1 MKHII
6 RSATGA
12 LVAGMFVAGCSSTPS
27 ASDQANA
34 DAAIGNASQA
44 IDHASGDPHVAK
56 YASSE
61 LDRASESLGKAKTA
75 WNDKHD
81 LQATTHYAYIAQ
93 QRAATAQELASQR
106 AADEQVAVL
115 TQRRDRAVAMLQER
129 RSEQRAEQRVEVVP
143 GTSSGQSLAGFGFGK
158 STVPAHA
165 KSELSEV
172 ASTLKSNPGQVVV
185 IEGHTDNVGSPDYN
199 HGLAMK
205 RAEAVRAAL
214 VRDGVESSR
223 ITIQSQGEQNPI
235 ASNDT
240 SDGRKENR
248 RVQVM
253 VGNTNETAMGSS
265 QAGSATASGSG
276 DQSGQKAHKGKNA
289 QSGQNAES
297 AQDGDRDR

>member
-1 MKHII
+1 MKNII

-12 LVAGMFVAGCSSTPS
+12 LVASMFVAGCSSTPS
-27 ASDQANA
+27 ASDQASA

-61 LDRASESLGKAKTA
+61 LDRANDSLGKAKTA

-81 LQATTHYAYIAQ
+81 LRATTHYAYIAQ

-106 AADEQVAVL
+106 AADEQVAML
-115 TQRRDRAVAMLQER
+115 AQRRDRAVAMLRER
-129 RSEQRAEQRVEVVP
+129 HEQRVEMVP

-158 STVPAHA
+158 AKVPTQA

-172 ASTLKSNPGQVVV
+172 ANTLKNNPGQVVV
-185 IEGHTDNVGSPDYN
+185 IAGHTDSVGSPDYN
-199 HGLAMK
+199 HSLAMK

-223 ITIQSQGEQNPI
+223 ITIQSQGEQNPV

-240 SDGRKENR
+240 SAGRKENR

-253 VGNTNETAMGSS
+253 IGNTNETAMGSS
-265 QAGSATASGSG
+265 QAGAATASGSG
-276 DQSGQKAHKGKNA
+276 EQGGQKGQHEQK
-289 QSGQNAES
+289 GQNA
-297 AQDGDRDR
+297 QDGERQQ

>member
-12 LVAGMFVAGCSSTPS
+12 LVASMFAAACSSTPS
-27 ASDQANA
+27 ASDQASA

-61 LDRASESLGKAKTA
+61 LDRASDSLGKAKTA

-81 LQATTHYAYIAQ
+81 LRATTHYAYIAQ
-93 QRAATAQELASQR
+93 QRAMTAQELASQR
-106 AADEQVAVL
+106 AADEQVAML
-115 TQRRDRAVAMLQER
+115 AQRRDRAVAMLRER
-129 RSEQRAEQRVEVVP
+129 AAERRVEVVP
-143 GTSSGQSLAGFGFGK
+143 GTSSEQSLAGFGFGK
-158 STVPAHA
+158 AKVPAHA

-172 ASTLKSNPGQVVV
+172 ANTLKSNPGQVVV
-185 IEGHTDNVGSPDYN
+185 LQGHTDSAGSPEYN
-199 HGLAMK
+199 HALAMK

-214 VRDGVESSR
+214 VRDGVDSGR
-223 ITIQSQGEQNPI
+223 ITIQSEGEHNPV

-240 SDGRKENR
+240 REGRKENR
-248 RVQVM
+248 RVQVLI
-253 VGNTNETAMGSS
+253 GNTTDTAMGAS

-276 DQSGQKAHKGKNA
+276 EQKGKHGQKE
-289 QSGQNAES
+289 QEQS
-297 AQDGDRDR
+297 AQGGERQQ

>member
-1 MKHII
+1 MKNII

-12 LVAGMFVAGCSSTPS
+12 LVASMFVAGCSSTPS
-27 ASDQANA
+27 ASDQASA

-61 LDRASESLGKAKTA
+61 LDRANDSLGKAKTA

-81 LQATTHYAYIAQ
+81 LRATTHYAYIAQ

-106 AADEQVAVL
+106 AADEQVAML
-115 TQRRDRAVAMLQER
+115 AQRRDRAVAMLRER
-129 RSEQRAEQRVEVVP
+129 REQRVEMVP

-158 STVPAHA
+158 AKVPTQA

-172 ASTLKSNPGQVVV
+172 ANTLKNNPGQVVV
-185 IEGHTDNVGSPDYN
+185 IAGHTDSVGSPNYN
-199 HGLAMK
+199 HSLAMK

-223 ITIQSQGEQNPI
+223 ITIQSQGEQNPV

-240 SDGRKENR
+240 SAGRKENR

-253 VGNTNETAMGSS
+253 IGNTNETAMGSS
-265 QAGSATASGSG
+265 QAGAATASGSG
-276 DQSGQKAHKGKNA
+276 EQGGQKGQHEQK
-289 QSGQNAES
+289 GQNA
-297 AQDGDRDR
+297 QDGERQQ

>member
-12 LVAGMFVAGCSSTPS
+12 LVASMFVAGCSSTPS
-27 ASDQANA
+27 ASDQASA

-61 LDRASESLGKAKTA
+61 LDRASDSLGKAKTA

-106 AADEQVAVL
+106 AADEQVAML
-115 TQRRDRAVAMLQER
+115 AQRRDRAVAMLRER
-129 RSEQRAEQRVEVVP
+129 PAEQRVEMVP

-158 STVPAHA
+158 AKVPAHA

-172 ASTLKSNPGQVVV
+172 ANTLKNNPGQVVV
-185 IEGHTDNVGSPDYN
+185 IEGHTDSVGNPDYN
-199 HGLAMK
+199 HSLAMK

-223 ITIQSQGEQNPI
+223 ITIQSQGEQNPV

-240 SDGRKENR
+240 SVGRKENR

-253 VGNTNETAMGSS
+253 IGNTTDTAMGSS

-276 DQSGQKAHKGKNA
+276 EQKGQSEKGQSGHKGQDGRNA
-289 QSGQNAES
+289 QSGE
-297 AQDGDRDR
+297 DGERQQ